1 MEKSWQFVAVV
12 AEEALVAVAV
22 ANFRYLGYGFAY
34 AHRRDTGETRRFE
47 IKTPLGLGAEVA
59 KEPDA
64 GYSRLSVPTGYFRYD
79 AAPGRLDVRLRE
91 FQADFALD
99 AGASWDAEWDIPGAG
114 HHRTRKRMGDLVR
127 GRLVWDGH
135 DLPLAGRSLIDWSRG
150 HLARETAW
158 RWATGVGRAGDR
170 VVAWNLRTG
179 FDDPE
184 QVENAVWV
192 DGTPA
197 FAGPAILEP
206 GDAWRVEAGP
216 LVLRFH
222 PEGVHS
228 EDLNLGL
235 LASRYAQPWGRF
247 EGTFEG
253 QPLTGYGVTED
264 HRARW

>member
-34 AHRRDTGETRRFE
+34 AHRRDSGETRRFE

-59 KEPDA
+59 TAPDA

-79 AAPGRLDVRLRE
+79 ATPGRLEVRLRE
-91 FQADFALD
+91 FQADFELD

-114 HHRTRKRMGDLVR
+114 HHRTRKRMGDLAR
-127 GRLVWDGH
+127 GRLVWDGK

-179 FDDPE
+179 FDDPD

-197 FAGPAILEP
+197 FAGTAILEP
-206 GDAWRVEAGP
+206 GDSWRVEAGP

-228 EDLNLGL
+228 EDVNFGL
-235 LASRYAQPWGRF
+235 VASRYAQPWGRF

-264 HRARW
+264 HWARW